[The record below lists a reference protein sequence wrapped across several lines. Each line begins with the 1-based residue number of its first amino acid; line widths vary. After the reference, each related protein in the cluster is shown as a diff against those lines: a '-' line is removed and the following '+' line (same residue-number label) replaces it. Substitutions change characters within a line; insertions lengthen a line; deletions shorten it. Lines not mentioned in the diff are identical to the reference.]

1 MSADTEQNKATTL
14 AFYEKALNQR
24 DADAALEYVGAHY
37 KQHNP
42 LIDDDY
48 AGLRKFLAWIRENY
62 PSSRSQIL
70 RVFADGDYVLLH
82 VHRVRTPGTRGD
94 AIVDIFRLESGKIVE
109 HWDVIQPVPETAA
122 HTNTMF

>member
-48 AGLRKFLAWIRENY
+48 AGLRKYLAWIRENY